1 MPRQARVKS
10 RTGVYHIVFR
20 GVNKQPIFADEAEY
34 TKFLFLLDE
43 AKVKSGWELYAYCLM
58 GNHLHLLVKEGQEEL
73 AQTLKRLASKY
84 VYWFNAKNQRVGHLF
99 QDRFLSETVED
110 DAYFLTVLRYIHQNP
125 VKAGLSAVP
134 QAYRWSSYRDYAGE
148 PEHADTAFALSLMG
162 QSELLEFFRRQAE
175 DVCLDVKEQPLRVTE
190 EEAERRF
197 LRAVRGGKAAFATLA
212 EPEAIEILQQLK
224 QGGVSLRQ
232 MNRIT
237 GMSEN
242 VIRRMLGT
250 GTAQRKA
257 APKPREPQ
265 PLPQRSRDVDIVIL

>member
-1 MPRQARVKS
+1 M
-10 RTGVYHIVFR
+10 FR
-20 GVNKQPIFADEAEY
+20 GVNKQSIFADEEEY

-84 VYWFNAKNQRVGHLF
+84 AYWFNAKNQRVGHLF
-99 QDRFLSETVED
+99 QDRFRSEAVED

-134 QAYRWSSYRDYAGE
+134 QAYRWSSYRDYAEE
-148 PEHADTAFALSLMG
+148 PEHADTAFALSLMER
-162 QSELLEFFRRQAE
+162 SELLEFFRQQTE
-175 DVCLDVKEQPLRVTE
+175 DACLDVKEQPLRVTE

-197 LRAVRGGKAAFATLA
+197 LRAVRGGKTAFASLA
-212 EPEAIEILQQLK
+212 DPDAIEILRQLK

-237 GMSEN
+237 GISEN
-242 VIRRMLGT
+242 VIRRMLST
-250 GTAQRKA
+250 GTARRKA
-257 APKPREPQ
+257 APKPQKQAEIPQEPQ
-265 PLPQRSRDVDIVIL
+265 VLPQRNRDVDIVIL